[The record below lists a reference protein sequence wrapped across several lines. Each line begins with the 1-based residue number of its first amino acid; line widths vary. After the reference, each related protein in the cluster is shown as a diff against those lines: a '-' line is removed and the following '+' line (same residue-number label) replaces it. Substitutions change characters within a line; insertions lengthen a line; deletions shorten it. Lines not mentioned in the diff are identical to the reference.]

1 MKIKNILKCLTLIIL
16 SCTSCGS
23 SKRHCDA
30 YGTNSVETEEIYS
43 DVYCSHN
50 VSIVKYGSTTSIK

>member
-1 MKIKNILKCLTLIIL
+1 MKIKNILSYLTLIIL
-16 SCTSCGS
+16 SCTACGS

-30 YGTNSVETEEIYS
+30 YGSNSVETEEMYS

-50 VSIVKYGSTTSIK
+50 VSIVKYSTTTSFK